1 NALRQ
6 FCFVETVDGLLAHAI
21 DFRGGDALQRMPPSE
36 TPGVMLLNP
45 PYGERIPAAGGAGGG
60 REGFV
65 PGRLAAARARLGAAG
80 RAGGTV
86 LGACLALAGI
96 LVLTGLDKR
105 LEAWVLDVSPD
116 WLVRLSTAL

>member
-1 NALRQ
+1 
-6 FCFVETVDGLLAHAI
+6 
-21 DFRGGDALQRMPPSE
+21 
-36 TPGVMLLNP
+36 
-45 PYGERIPAAGGAGGG
+45 
-60 REGFV
+60 
-65 PGRLAAARARLGAAG
+65 
-80 RAGGTV
+80 V